1 MASRP
6 PGYTVTSRRNSQPVY
21 TMGAPPP
28 SERGRRISEVPA
40 PPVGISAPSAQ
51 AGINP
56 QVDEKTSRKS
66 RTGKDIIESVPFDP
80 DYYNPDG
87 SLRTVHKMPDFNT
100 SYAEAS
106 KARYIRHTRAIEN
119 ERELQT
125 HEIFD
130 KS

>member
-1 MASRP
+1 MKS
-6 PGYTVTSRRNSQPVY
+6 NWC
-21 TMGAPPP
+21 
-28 SERGRRISEVPA
+28 
-40 PPVGISAPSAQ
+40 VGHEQIIFYFLQ
-51 AGINP
+51 
-56 QVDEKTSRKS
+56 
-66 RTGKDIIESVPFDP
+66 DIIENVPFDP

-87 SLRTVHKMPDFNT
+87 SLRTVHKMPDFNA